1 MENPKIKTSFI
12 IEMMG
17 RPAEHLDET
26 LNKLVEEISS
36 VKGVSNVNK
45 IIHPPKLIEEKE
57 TKDEKLKNKI
67 NIKKELYTSFAEI
80 EADFDGLES
89 MFTVVFNYMPSHFE
103 IISPEEFKLKNSDFA
118 GIVAAVIIRLHR
130 YDEIAKKMSM
140 DKIMIENR
148 LREIF
153 SQHPEMMAVLQKRA
167 EEEQK
172 KSNQEANQIENEP
185 LKKVPKIITKN
196 NIKGKKNNKRPE
208 KAKKKR

>member
-26 LNKLVEEISS
+26 LNKLVEEIGN

-45 IIHPPKLIEEKE
+45 IVHPPKLVDEKGI
-57 TKDEKLKNKI
+57 KDEKLKNKI
-67 NIKKELYTSFAEI
+67 DVKKELYTSFAEI
-80 EADFDGLES
+80 GAEFDGLES

-140 DKIMIENR
+140 DRIIIENR

-153 SQHPEMMAVLQKRA
+153 SQHPEMMKILQGRV
-167 EEEQK
+167 EQEK
-172 KSNQEANQIENEP
+172 NKLNQENEEKIE
-185 LKKVPKIITKN
+185 TKTY
-196 NIKGKKNNKRPE
+196 IKDKNSNKRPE

>member
-1 MENPKIKTSFI
+1 MDNPKIKTSFI

-36 VKGVSNVNK
+36 VKGVSNINK

-57 TKDEKLKNKI
+57 IKDEKIKNKI
-67 NIKKELYTSFAEI
+67 DVKKELYTSFAEI

-103 IISPEEFKLKNSDFA
+103 IISPEEFKLRNSDFA
-118 GIVAAVIIRLHR
+118 GIIAAVIIRLHR

-140 DKIMIENR
+140 DRIMIENK

-153 SQHPEMMAVLQKRA
+153 SQHPEMMKVLQARA
-167 EEEQK
+167 EEEKNKDNQLGNK
-172 KSNQEANQIENEP
+172 KTTTEKH
-185 LKKVPKIITKN
+185 LKAKTN
-196 NIKGKKNNKRPE
+196 SKRPG
-208 KAKKKR
+208 KTKKKR